1 MKLSTIVA
9 KVENAVI
16 ATGRGAKHLALSTK
30 DRIGNRVEDVK
41 LAALASQIQD
51 SRQRLSQLSDEE
63 KHVVNVMTT
72 EIQMVRDMAIIR
84 RNERRLRRELARK
97 IKNGDISLRT
107 VETYADEQ
115 GLSHE

>member
-1 MKLSTIVA
+1 M
-9 KVENAVI
+9 
-16 ATGRGAKHLALSTK
+16 
-30 DRIGNRVEDVK
+30 
-41 LAALASQIQD
+41 
-51 SRQRLSQLSDEE
+51 
-63 KHVVNVMTT
+63 NVMTT